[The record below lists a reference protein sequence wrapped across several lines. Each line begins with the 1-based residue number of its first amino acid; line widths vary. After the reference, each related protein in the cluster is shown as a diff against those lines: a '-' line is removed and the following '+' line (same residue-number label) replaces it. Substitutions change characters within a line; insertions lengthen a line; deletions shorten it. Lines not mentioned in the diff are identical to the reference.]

1 MKACRL
7 RYNFNAVIRCFFIF
21 WAIILYVVRPKINPF
36 IAFCLVCWKVVEFL
50 LTFFFFSYILLFVAC
65 QCFNLIFRGV
75 AQLGRAL
82 RSGRRG
88 RKFKSCHLDH
98 KKEIPNE
105 RYFFFIYQYE
115 QDLNLRQASPNSTSK
130 SEVRIWEKQSGG
142 LFRRRLVQFCV
153 TSTIKKRYQMKGISF
168 FIY

>member
-65 QCFNLIFRGV
+65 QCFKLIFRGA

-105 RYFFFIYQYE
+105 RCLFLFISIYKTWTCGR
-115 QDLNLRQASPNSTSK
+115 LLRIRRVLRMLWNK
-130 SEVRIWEKQSGG
+130 NCIWQINFKLKQK
-142 LFRRRLVQFCV
+142 RPRLSNRGRFDWD
-153 TSTIKKRYQMKGISF
+153 T
-168 FIY
+168 

>member
-1 MKACRL
+1 MHSKIKETDERQGINYSEGCRL

-105 RYFFFIYQYE
+105 RCLFLFISMNKTWTCGR
-115 QDLNLRQASPNSTSK
+115 LLRIRRVLRMLWNK
-130 SEVRIWEKQSGG
+130 NCIW
-142 LFRRRLVQFCV
+142 
-153 TSTIKKRYQMKGISF
+153 
-168 FIY
+168 

>member
-7 RYNFNAVIRCFFIF
+7 RYNFNAAFRCFFIF

-105 RYFFFIYQYE
+105 RCLFLFISMNKTWTCGR
-115 QDLNLRQASPNSTSK
+115 LLRIRRAKAKCEFWRNSPVDCFV
-130 SEVRIWEKQSGG
+130 EG
-142 LFRRRLVQFCV
+142 
-153 TSTIKKRYQMKGISF
+153 
-168 FIY
+168 

>member
-7 RYNFNAVIRCFFIF
+7 RYNFNAVFRCFFIF
-21 WAIILYVVRPKINPF
+21 WAIIFYVVRPKINPF

-88 RKFKSCHLDH
+88 RKFKSCHLD
-98 KKEIPNE
+98 
-105 RYFFFIYQYE
+105 Q
-115 QDLNLRQASPNSTSK
+115 
-130 SEVRIWEKQSGG
+130 
-142 LFRRRLVQFCV
+142 
-153 TSTIKKRYQMKGISF
+153 KKRYQMKGVSF
-168 FIY
+168 YLLVWTRLELAAGFSEFDEQKRSANLGETVRWTVS

>member
-7 RYNFNAVIRCFFIF
+7 RYNFNAVFRCFFIF
-21 WAIILYVVRPKINPF
+21 WAIIFYVVRPKINSF

-65 QCFNLIFRGV
+65 QCFKLIFRGV

-82 RSGRRG
+82 RLGRRG

-105 RYFFFIYQYE
+105 RCLFLFISMNKTWTCGR
-115 QDLNLRQASPNSTSK
+115 LLRIRRAKAKCEFGRNSPVDCFV
-130 SEVRIWEKQSGG
+130 EG
-142 LFRRRLVQFCV
+142 
-153 TSTIKKRYQMKGISF
+153 
-168 FIY
+168 

>member
-105 RYFFFIYQYE
+105 RCLFLFISMNKTWTCGR
-115 QDLNLRQASPNSTSK
+115 LLRIRRVLRMLWNK
-130 SEVRIWEKQSGG
+130 NCIW
-142 LFRRRLVQFCV
+142 
-153 TSTIKKRYQMKGISF
+153 
-168 FIY
+168 

>member
-65 QCFNLIFRGV
+65 QCLNLIFRGV

-105 RYFFFIYQYE
+105 RCLFLFISMNKTWTCGR
-115 QDLNLRQASPNSTSK
+115 LLRIRRVLRMLWNK
-130 SEVRIWEKQSGG
+130 NCIW
-142 LFRRRLVQFCV
+142 
-153 TSTIKKRYQMKGISF
+153 
-168 FIY
+168 

>member
-105 RYFFFIYQYE
+105 RCLFLFISMNKTWTCGS
-115 QDLNLRQASPNSTSK
+115 LLRIRRVLRMLWNK
-130 SEVRIWEKQSGG
+130 NCIW
-142 LFRRRLVQFCV
+142 
-153 TSTIKKRYQMKGISF
+153 
-168 FIY
+168 

>member
-105 RYFFFIYQYE
+105 RYFFFYLSVCTRLE
-115 QDLNLRQASPNSTSK
+115 LAAGF
-130 SEVRIWEKQSGG
+130 SEFDESCECFETRIA
-142 LFRRRLVQFCV
+142 FDR
-153 TSTIKKRYQMKGISF
+153 
-168 FIY
+168 

>member
-1 MKACRL
+1 MHTEQNQFVLFLSNYFLCSA
-7 RYNFNAVIRCFFIF
+7 
-21 WAIILYVVRPKINPF
+21 PQDNPF

-105 RYFFFIYQYE
+105 RYLFLFISMYKTWTCGRLLQIRRV
-115 QDLNLRQASPNSTSK
+115 LRMLWNK
-130 SEVRIWEKQSGG
+130 NCIWQINFKLKQK
-142 LFRRRLVQFCV
+142 RPRLSNQGRFDWD
-153 TSTIKKRYQMKGISF
+153 T
-168 FIY
+168 